1 MSIKQNGGV
10 FGRNPTFNDVTI
22 EGDLIINGE
31 VFTGLDF
38 QGSWNA
44 STNSPT
50 LASSVGTNGEFYIVS
65 IAGTTNLNGI
75 TNWGIGDW
83 AIFNGTAWQRVEGGA
98 DGNFND
104 VTVAGTLGVAGEITA
119 TGIDVTGNV
128 ESDSVTI
135 GVGAVAGTEKLRVNG
150 TILTLS
156 GTTAAPAVGIGD
168 VNTGIYAP
176 TVGTLGWTVNGAQ
189 RLLLDSTGIDV
200 TGTAT
205 MDGLSV
211 IGASTGGTYITSA
224 SGSAAGDIKIQHII
238 DSGRSVNTLN
248 SESGAGAAIRLD
260 FATGDVAR
268 QTIAS
273 NGDISFYEDTGT
285 TPKLFW
291 DASAESLGIGTSS
304 PTSPLTVNR
313 LSTDGTIASFEKDG
327 TTVGSIGAG
336 NTRLYA
342 GSYDTGISFAYDVD
356 TIRPYNT
363 TTGADRDNAINLGS
377 SAARFKD
384 LYLSGGVVFN
394 VAGGTGTST
403 SGTLDDYEEGT
414 WTPAFTFGTS
424 GSVTY
429 TTQLGT
435 YRKVGSLVFV
445 SIALNIASVSS
456 PTGAVT
462 INNLPFTSGSD
473 SNFCAMTIGQVR
485 SLVTARPDLAI
496 YGGPS
501 NAILSFSTQASNAGF
516 SQFQGSDL
524 KAGTVLFISGSYI
537 SA

>member
-65 IAGTTNLNGI
+65 VAGGTNLNGI

-104 VTVAGTLGVAGEITA
+104 VTVAGTLGVTGEITANGGIALGDSDKATFGASDDLQIYHDGANSFIYEGGTGSLKIQAVNLNLQSTTGESYIDAVNNGSVYIYYDNAQKLTTTA
-119 TGIDVTGNV
+119 TGIDVTGTV
-128 ESDSVTI
+128 TADGLTVDGTGTLSTI
-135 GVGAVAGTEKLRVNG
+135 GNG
-150 TILTLS
+150 TQQISTYVDS
-156 GTTAAPAVGIGD
+156 DEVS
-168 VNTGIYAP
+168 
-176 TVGTLGWTVNGAQ
+176 
-189 RLLLDSTGIDV
+189 LL
-200 TGTAT
+200 
-205 MDGLSV
+205 
-211 IGASTGGTYITSA
+211 TGGSA
-224 SGSAAGDIKIQHII
+224 
-238 DSGRSVNTLN
+238 
-248 SESGAGAAIRLD
+248 RLD
-260 FATGDVAR
+260 LWTGGNRTMRLDA
-268 QTIAS
+268 

-285 TPKLFW
+285 TAKLFW

-384 LYLSGGVVFN
+384 LYLSGGVYL
-394 VAGGTGTST
+394 GGTVAAN
-403 SGTLDDYEEGT
+403 TLDDYEEGT
-414 WTPAFTFGTS
+414 WTPIFADASTGGNVAAVGAS
-424 GSVTY
+424 LGSY
-429 TTQLGT
+429 T
-435 YRKVGSLVFV
+435 KVG
-445 SIALNIASVSS
+445 N
-456 PTGAVT
+456 
-462 INNLPFTSGSD
+462 
-473 SNFCAMTIGQVR
+473 
-485 SLVTARPDLAI
+485 LVTVGCNLSDINISGLTS
-496 YGGPS
+496 S
-501 NAILSFSTQASNAGF
+501 NAIYIRGLPFVTGTTQ
-516 SQFQGSDL
+516 
-524 KAGTVLFISGSYI
+524 IRSGSAFLDRVTFSGYVTAYATG
-537 SA
+537 SYV